1 MAQHDYVIDN
11 STGANVRSDINSVLQ
26 AIATNNSGSSAPST
40 TIALQ
45 FYADTANNIL
55 KLRNAANDGFINL
68 FTLAGGVDVD
78 AASNFN
84 EDVTFQCASGTIVF
98 DKSANDLTFSDSV
111 RARFGDSNDLTI
123 FHDGSNSHIEDAG
136 TGGLL
141 IKGDSVNIGAA
152 SGEFY
157 FRGFE
162 NGAASLRFD
171 NSTKVETA
179 ADRVNITGHIF
190 ISDGNLY
197 IKNGFNNAN
206 ARIRN
211 TGGSGDGNLEF
222 LVTTGGTET
231 EALEIT
237 EAGNL
242 RIPNDSKQLRLGAG
256 DDLKLFHDGTNSS
269 IQNGTGTLRIRGDEI
284 KLNNNAASENYLVAT
299 ANGEVQL
306 YYDNAEKLNTSSAGV
321 FVHGTIGS
329 QPPDKNTRGM
339 SLSSYVVDINQ
350 DAQTVATAKINSNKG
365 VCLNLNR
372 FYTTGNILDF
382 RINNDFEG
390 AVEVSPSGVSYNT
403 TSDYRVKE
411 NVVAISDGITKLK
424 QLKPYRFNFIAEPS
438 KLCDGFF
445 AHEVTPVVPTAV
457 SGEKDATEIRYYEEG
472 DILPSGKV
480 IGDIKNENSVVP
492 QSLDYA
498 KIVPLITAALQES
511 IAKIEVLETKVA
523 ALEAA

>member
-1 MAQHDYVIDN
+1 
-11 STGANVRSDINSVLQ
+11 
-26 AIATNNSGSSAPST
+26 NNSGSSAPST

-242 RIPNDSKQLRLGAG
+242 RIPNDSK
-256 DDLKLFHDGTNSS
+256 
-269 IQNGTGTLRIRGDEI
+269 
-284 KLNNNAASENYLVAT
+284 
-299 ANGEVQL
+299 
-306 YYDNAEKLNTSSAGV
+306 
-321 FVHGTIGS
+321 
-329 QPPDKNTRGM
+329 
-339 SLSSYVVDINQ
+339 
-350 DAQTVATAKINSNKG
+350 
-365 VCLNLNR
+365 
-372 FYTTGNILDF
+372 
-382 RINNDFEG
+382 
-390 AVEVSPSGVSYNT
+390 
-403 TSDYRVKE
+403 
-411 NVVAISDGITKLK
+411 
-424 QLKPYRFNFIAEPS
+424 
-438 KLCDGFF
+438 
-445 AHEVTPVVPTAV
+445 
-457 SGEKDATEIRYYEEG
+457 
-472 DILPSGKV
+472 
-480 IGDIKNENSVVP
+480 
-492 QSLDYA
+492 
-498 KIVPLITAALQES
+498 
-511 IAKIEVLETKVA
+511 
-523 ALEAA
+523 